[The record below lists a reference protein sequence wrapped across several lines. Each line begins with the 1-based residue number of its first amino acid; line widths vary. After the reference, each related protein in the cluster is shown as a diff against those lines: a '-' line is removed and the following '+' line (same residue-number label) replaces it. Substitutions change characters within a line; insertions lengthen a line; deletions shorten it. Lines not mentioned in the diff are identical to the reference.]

1 MAAPEA
7 GATALSKIL
16 VVSAGPFTRQ
26 IGGGQSYTQDLATG
40 LATRGHRVT
49 VLEPMDAGA
58 NGGDALVQSGAWN
71 GIDVRSVRL
80 PLPGET
86 LEEQNTQ
93 LSPARIDLFCQI
105 LRTIGPDV
113 VQINGLMPTMVRACN
128 ALGIRHVVVA
138 HHPGEVCPKG
148 DLLTP
153 EDAICTAVPAPSV
166 CGPCVLRCKK
176 GGLGIG
182 RALALMPM
190 GLHRWIG
197 KRLARNN
204 PLGYLGRVLY
214 IPWMTEQQLLGL
226 ASYLREAQ
234 TIVAPS
240 RSMATALVRA
250 GAPDGRVK
258 VLNHGIH
265 PLARTPI
272 TGLGHRPLRFGFVG
286 RIDHAKGVH
295 VLLKAM
301 QMAGIDGKA
310 ELHVYGDATRAHDLD
325 AWHSVLKT
333 LGPAPW
339 LHLHG
344 RFDRDKLAQVYAVLD
359 VVVLPAICPE
369 SFGLVVAE
377 ALSAGRPVLS
387 TRCGGPEDQIE
398 DRANGWLVCPN
409 DPVAL
414 SERIRQLAATPSMVE
429 AAALNCQIN
438 KTHGQY
444 VNEMEHIF
452 TDC

>member
-1 MAAPEA
+1 M
-7 GATALSKIL
+7 SKIL

-26 IGGGQSYTQDLATG
+26 IGGGQSYTQDLASG
-40 LATRGHRVT
+40 LAARGHRVT
-49 VLEPMDAGA
+49 VLEPMDTAA
-58 NGGDALVQSGAWN
+58 DAGDALLQSGTWN

-86 LEEQNTQ
+86 LEDQYTQ
-93 LSPARIDLFCQI
+93 LSPARIDLFSQI

-197 KRLARNN
+197 KRLARSN

-214 IPWMTEQQLLGL
+214 IPWMTAQQLLGL

-240 RSMATALVRA
+240 RAMAAALARA
-250 GAPDGRVK
+250 GAPAERIK

-301 QMAGIDGKA
+301 QVAGVGGKA
-310 ELHVYGDATRAHDLD
+310 ELHIYGDATRPKDRAEW
-325 AWHSVLKT
+325 AAVVEA

-339 LHLHG
+339 LHQHG
-344 RFDRDKLAQVYAVLD
+344 KFERDRAAWIYQELD
-359 VVVLPAICPE
+359 VVVLPAIYLE
-369 SFGLVVAE
+369 VFGLVVAE

-398 DRANGWLVCPN
+398 DGVNGWLMPPN
-409 DPVAL
+409 DPPA
-414 SERIRQLAATPSMVE
+414 LAAMIRRLADFPELVLAAASQAGASVKSHERYVDDVE
-429 AAALNCQIN
+429 A
-438 KTHGQY
+438 
-444 VNEMEHIF
+444 F
-452 TDC
+452 S

>member
-1 MAAPEA
+1 M
-7 GATALSKIL
+7 SRIL

-26 IGGGQSYTQDLATG
+26 IGGGQSYTQDLASG
-40 LATRGHRVT
+40 LAARGHRVT
-49 VLEPMDAGA
+49 VLEPMDSAGQAGA
-58 NGGDALVQSGAWN
+58 PLLQSGSWN
-71 GIDVRSVRL
+71 GIDVQSVRL

-86 LEEQNTQ
+86 LEEQYTQ

-182 RALALMPM
+182 RALALLPL
-190 GLHRWIG
+190 GVHRWIG
-197 KRLARNN
+197 QRLARHN
-204 PLGYLGRVLY
+204 PLGYIGRVLY
-214 IPWMTEQQLLGL
+214 IPWMTEQHLLGL
-226 ASYLREAQ
+226 ASYQHEAQ
-234 TIVAPS
+234 SIVAPS
-240 RSMATALVRA
+240 RAMAAALVRA
-250 GAPDGRVK
+250 GASAGRVK

-272 TGLGHRPLRFGFVG
+272 TGLGQRPLRFGFVG

-301 QMAGIDGKA
+301 QMAGVEGKA
-310 ELHVYGDATRAHDLD
+310 ELHIHGDATRPKDRAEW
-325 AWHSVLKT
+325 AAVLQSM
-333 LGPAPW
+333 GPAPW
-339 LHLHG
+339 LHVHG
-344 RFDRDKLAQVYAVLD
+344 KFEREQAAQAYATLD
-359 VVVLPAICPE
+359 VLVLPAIYLE
-369 SFGLVVAE
+369 VFGLVVAE

-398 DRANGWLVCPN
+398 DGLNGWLVDANSPR
-409 DPVAL
+409 AL
-414 SERIRQLAATPSMVE
+414 AARIRALVDMPHQVLAASSASVRKKSHDEYLDELLSLMAISE
-429 AAALNCQIN
+429 I
-438 KTHGQY
+438 K
-444 VNEMEHIF
+444 
-452 TDC
+452 

>member
-1 MAAPEA
+1 M
-7 GATALSKIL
+7 SRIL

-86 LEEQNTQ
+86 LEEQYTQ

-105 LRTIGPDV
+105 LRMIGPDV

-182 RALALMPM
+182 RVLAMLPL
-190 GLHRWIG
+190 GWHRWVG
-197 KRLARNN
+197 KRLARHN

-214 IPWMTEQQLLGL
+214 IPWLTEQHLLGL
-226 ASYLREAQ
+226 ASYQQEAQ

-250 GAPDGRVK
+250 GAPAERVK

-301 QMAGIDGKA
+301 QMASVECKA
-310 ELHVYGDATRAHDLD
+310 ELHIHGDATRPKDRAEW
-325 AWHSVLKT
+325 AAVLRS
-333 LGPAPW
+333 LGPARW

-344 RFDRDKLAQVYAVLD
+344 KFDREKSAQVYAALD
-359 VVVLPAICPE
+359 VVVLPAISLE
-369 SFGLVVAE
+369 VFGLVVAE

-398 DRANGWLVCPN
+398 DGVNGWLITPN
-409 DPVAL
+409 EPALLSKQIRKLTTDPSLVD
-414 SERIRQLAATPSMVE
+414 
-429 AAALNCQIN
+429 AAARNCRLGKAHVQYLDEIEQIYDAC
-438 KTHGQY
+438 GL
-444 VNEMEHIF
+444 IP
-452 TDC
+452 